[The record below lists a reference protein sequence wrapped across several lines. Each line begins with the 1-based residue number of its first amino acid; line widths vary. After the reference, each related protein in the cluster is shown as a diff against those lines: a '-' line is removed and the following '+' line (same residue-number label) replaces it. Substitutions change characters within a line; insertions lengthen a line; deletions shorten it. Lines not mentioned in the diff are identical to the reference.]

1 MLKAGKT
8 HLRWP
13 SSPRPPSVPGV
24 TIDSYLLIK
33 TLHILSATVLFG
45 TGLGIAFFFWS
56 ARRADDQAQLFAAR
70 TTVRADFMFTLPAV
84 ILQPL
89 TGAWLM
95 ANGGIDPRV
104 SWIAISLGLYI
115 LAGLC
120 WIPVVWLQIKM
131 KRMLESKVAGSDFDH
146 QEYEKLRKAW
156 FLLGWPAFLGL
167 VTVFWLMV
175 AKPSW

>member
-1 MLKAGKT
+1 
-8 HLRWP
+8 
-13 SSPRPPSVPGV
+13 
-24 TIDSYLLIK
+24 LLIK

-56 ARRADDQAQLFAAR
+56 AGQLDDRARLFAAR
-70 TTVRADFMFTLPAV
+70 TTVRADFLFTLPAV
-84 ILQPL
+84 VLQPL
-89 TGAWLM
+89 TGAWLI
-95 ANGGIDPRV
+95 AKGGIDPKA
-104 SWIAISLGLYI
+104 SWILISLGLYI

-131 KRMLESKVAGSDFDH
+131 KRMLESKVAAGIFDP
-146 QEYEKLRKAW
+146 EKYERFRRLW

-167 VTVFWLMV
+167 VAVFWLMV